1 MDVALDLLSQTQEIW
16 IDPTVPAGDEA
27 G

>member
-1 MDVALDLLSQTQEIW
+1 MDVALDLLSQMQEIW

-27 G
+27 D